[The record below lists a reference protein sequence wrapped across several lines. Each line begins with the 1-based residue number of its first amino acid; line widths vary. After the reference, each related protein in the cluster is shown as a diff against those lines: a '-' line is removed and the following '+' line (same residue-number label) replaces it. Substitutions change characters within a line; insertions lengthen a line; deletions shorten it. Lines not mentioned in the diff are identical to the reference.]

1 MKSFRLRDDA
11 IHYSLLIIHNSQF
24 LSASWYNQLMLL
36 ALDTA
41 TTTASLAVYD
51 VAAQQLLAELTWQAR
66 RRQTQDL
73 LVTAQQLLAQL
84 HLTPQAL
91 TALAVTTGPGSFTG
105 VRIAISAVKGIALG
119 LPTLPQVIGLPTLAV
134 TAAPW
139 LSLTIHMNPS
149 PVVCAFIQAGR
160 GRYNWAFFNTT
171 QLLHRPTAADHGAGT
186 AEEFAQIIAQMAPQ
200 PVWLA
205 GEIEPD
211 LQNVMQALEH
221 TTLIDAVSGLR
232 RAGNLA
238 RLAALHLSQG
248 AGDDLHALQPLYLRN
263 P

>member
-1 MKSFRLRDDA
+1 
-11 IHYSLLIIHNSQF
+11 
-24 LSASWYNQLMLL
+24 MLL

-51 VAAQQLLAELTWQAR
+51 LAAQQLLAEITWQAR

-73 LVTAQQLLAQL
+73 LATAQQLLTQL

-139 LSLTIHMNPS
+139 LPLTMRINSS

-160 GRYNWAFFNTT
+160 GRYNWAFFNAT
-171 QLLHRPTAADHGAGT
+171 QLLHRPTVADHGAGT
-186 AEEFAQIIAQMAPQ
+186 AEEFAQIIAQMTPQ

-205 GEIEPD
+205 GELEPD

-221 TTLIDAVSGLR
+221 ATLIDAVSGLR
-232 RAGNLA
+232 RAGTLA
-238 RLAALHLSQG
+238 NLAALHLAHG
-248 AGDDLHALQPLYLRN
+248 VGDDLHALQPLYLRN